1 MKFGFKEFQGKEWRA
16 QALCGTAQ
24 VGREMFGR
32 IDCAFRHTSTSERY
46 MRRFARSLALGL
58 CLCSLGLGVDAAQLY
73 KEARQAELAGKF
85 EKAYILYSQAAVLD
99 PGNRTYWLRSQA
111 VRTRAALE
119 AIPAGGSLPSQFA
132 SEPPAT
138 ASSQPL
144 RKLEQPTD
152 KELAEAR
159 KPQSPVELKA
169 SAERKDFDLS
179 GDGRSLFE
187 KVGQAFGLD
196 CVFDSDY
203 QAGRPARFRMDSAD
217 YREALHALE
226 LVTNSFIVPLTGK
239 LFLVANDTPQKRRD
253 VEPWMSVAIDIPQ
266 STSVQE
272 LTQLATAVQQTLALE
287 KVSFDSRTNTVLLR
301 GPMSKVVPAQALF
314 QDLMRHRAEVVL
326 DLDIY
331 EVDRND
337 MLTYGAYL
345 PYLFPFTAFNSVG
358 NTVMTL
364 ADLARWG
371 PGGTIFAVSIGN
383 AQLLANFSKANS
395 HSLTHV
401 ELRSLDGQAV
411 SFHAGDRYPV
421 LTAGYYGQATLSGAS
436 LNGGYPSTA
445 SPTTTNPTGS
455 LLQTTVDATL
465 AAPSAVFMADF
476 DNDGILDFAS
486 TSSSSNQVAVF
497 PGRRNGTFGNSTSYS
512 TGQNPSALLVADV
525 NRDGILDLVTADA
538 DSNQVSVLLGNGNGT
553 FQSAT
558 AFPVGTKPSGL
569 ATADFNRDGFTDI
582 AVANADSNNVTLL
595 LGNGDG
601 TFQQPLTI
609 GAGTSPRSLTAADFN
624 GDGMPDLAVV
634 NFSSNDLWV
643 LLGNGDGTF
652 QEAAKYA
659 TGNAPR
665 SVIADFI
672 NNDSF
677 RDLVVANSASNTVS
691 VFLGDGSGTFAAGQ
705 QFPTGSGPVSAVTAD
720 FNNDGLKDIA
730 VANQAGGTV
739 SLLLGEGTGTF
750 QVPIDFTIGLG
761 TQPVSIDHGDINLD
775 GYQDLL
781 VANFGAGYFSVL
793 IGNPYGGFQ
802 DSSGNPIPSTGGQR
816 YAPPPSFTF
825 EDLGLVIKATP
836 HVHAAGELG
845 LELEA
850 EIKLLTGNFVNGVPE
865 IAQRKVQ
872 SQVQLRAGEAAMVA
886 GLMSTQDA
894 RTLMGTAGL
903 STLPAVG
910 PLFRQNTKNRSDSQ
924 VLIVIK
930 PRILSLPP
938 SESPTRTVWVGSESR
953 PITPM

>member
-1 MKFGFKEFQGKEWRA
+1 
-16 QALCGTAQ
+16 
-24 VGREMFGR
+24 
-32 IDCAFRHTSTSERY
+32 
-46 MRRFARSLALGL
+46 MRRFARFLLLGL
-58 CLCSLGLGVDAAQLY
+58 CLCAVGLGIDAAQLY

-85 EKAYILYSQAAVLD
+85 EKAYLLYSQAAVLD
-99 PGNRTYWLRSQA
+99 PGNRIYWLRSQA

-119 AIPAGGSLPSQFA
+119 AVPAAGSLPAEFA
-132 SEPPAT
+132 TEPPAT
-138 ASSQPL
+138 ATAAPV
-144 RKLEQPTD
+144 RKLEQPTE

-169 SAERKDFDLS
+169 SPDRKDFDLS

-187 KVGQAFGLD
+187 KVGPAFGLD

-203 QAGRPARFRMDSAD
+203 QAGRPVRFRMDSAD

-253 VEPWMSVAIDIPQ
+253 VEPWMSVAIEVPQ

-272 LTQLATAVQQTLALE
+272 ITQLATAVQQTMAIE

-301 GPMSKVVPAQALF
+301 GPTSKVIPAEAIF
-314 QDLMRHRAEVVL
+314 QDLMRHRAEIVM

-337 MLTYGAYL
+337 MLTYGVSL
-345 PYLFPFTAFNSVG
+345 PNLFPFSAFNSVG

-371 PGGTIFAVSIGN
+371 PGGTVFAVSIGN
-383 AQLLANFSKANS
+383 AQMLANFSNANS

-401 ELRSLDGQAV
+401 ELRSIDGQAV

-421 LTAGYYGQATLSGAS
+421 LTAGYFGQSNVTGAP
-436 LNGGYPSTA
+436 LNGGYPSTGVP
-445 SPTTTNPTGS
+445 STINPTGN
-455 LLQTTVDATL
+455 LLQSRTAATL
-465 AAPSAVFMADF
+465 PAPSAVFIADF
-476 DNDGILDFAS
+476 NNDGILDFAS
-486 TSSSSNQVAVF
+486 TSSSGNQVAVF
-497 PGRRNGTFGNSTSYS
+497 PGLGDGSFGNSNTYA
-512 TGQNPSALLVADV
+512 TGQNPSAVLAVDL
-525 NRDGILDLVTADA
+525 NRDGIADLVTADA
-538 DSNQVSVLLGNGNGT
+538 DSNQISVLFGNGDGT
-553 FQSAT
+553 FRSAT

-569 ATADFNRDGFTDI
+569 TTADFNRDGFIDI
-582 AVANADSNNVTLL
+582 AVANADSNNVSIL

-601 TFQQPLTI
+601 TFQQPLTV

-634 NFSSNDLWV
+634 NYSSNDVWI

-652 QEAAKYA
+652 HDPAKYA
-659 TGNAPR
+659 TGNSPR
-665 SVIADFI
+665 SVIADLI

-677 RDLVVANSASNTVS
+677 PDLVVANSASNSVS
-691 VFLGDGSGTFAAGQ
+691 VFLGDGTGAFAMGQ
-705 QFPTGSGPVSAVTAD
+705 QFPTGAGPVSVVTGD
-720 FNNDGLKDIA
+720 FNNDGLKDLA
-730 VANQAGGTV
+730 VANQGDGTV
-739 SLLLGEGTGTF
+739 SQLLGLGTGGF
-750 QVPIDFTIGLG
+750 QIPINFAIGLG
-761 TQPVSIDHGDINLD
+761 TQPVSIDRGDLNRD
-775 GYQDLL
+775 GYPDLL
-781 VANFGAGYFSVL
+781 VANFGANYFSVL
-793 IGNPYGGFQ
+793 LATPFGGFQ
-802 DSSGNPIPSTGGQR
+802 DSSGNPYQYTGGQP
-816 YAPPPSFTF
+816 YAPPPAFTF

-836 HVHAAGELG
+836 HVHAAGEIG

-850 EIKLLTGNFVNGVPE
+850 EIKLLTGNSVNGVPE

-894 RTLMGTAGL
+894 RSIAGTAGL

-910 PLFRQNTKNRSDSQ
+910 PLFRQNTKNRVDSQ
-924 VLIVIK
+924 VVIVVR

-938 SESPTRTVWVGSESR
+938 NESATREIWVGSETR
-953 PITPM
+953 PMNPL